1 MVWIEHVLLIC
12 PFVHIAYP
20 VYIKERKIND
30 REERWDDNKKAHET
44 FDTT

>member
-1 MVWIEHVLLIC
+1 MVYIEDVFLFWA
-12 PFVHIAYP
+12 FVYIAYP